1 VDLHPL
7 RSFRLLDAGNA
18 GPLSQERRRR
28 GHPVPIRRADARN
41 FRQNHSQ
48 VAGTSADLSRRGPD
62 VAEGIVGREGARELS
77 ISARRAR
84 VLVIDDEPVL
94 LRGLKR
100 SLSEHDVMTATSV
113 NQGMQLYGS
122 HEFDIVFCD
131 LMMPELNGL
140 EFYTRLSALG
150 PNHAQRLVLMTG
162 GVFADR
168 LGCSLAE
175 IPSPCI
181 LKPFKH
187 GEIERLISE
196 ALERVR

>member
-1 VDLHPL
+1 
-7 RSFRLLDAGNA
+7 
-18 GPLSQERRRR
+18 
-28 GHPVPIRRADARN
+28 
-41 FRQNHSQ
+41 
-48 VAGTSADLSRRGPD
+48 
-62 VAEGIVGREGARELS
+62 
-77 ISARRAR
+77 
-84 VLVIDDEPVL
+84 VL

-113 NQGMQLYGS
+113 QQGMHLYER
-122 HEFDIVFCD
+122 HQFDIVFCD

-140 EFYTRLSALG
+140 EFYTRLTALG
-150 PNHAQRLVLMTG
+150 PDHAQRLVLMTG

-187 GEIERLISE
+187 GEIERLIYQ
-196 ALERVR
+196 ALERGH

>member
-1 VDLHPL
+1 M
-7 RSFRLLDAGNA
+7 
-18 GPLSQERRRR
+18 
-28 GHPVPIRRADARN
+28 
-41 FRQNHSQ
+41 
-48 VAGTSADLSRRGPD
+48 
-62 VAEGIVGREGARELS
+62 AEGTVGFDAVKATVAS
-77 ISARRAR
+77 PRRAR

-100 SLSEHDVMTATSV
+100 SLSEHDVMTASSV
-113 NQGMQLYGS
+113 QQGMQLYSS

-140 EFYTRLSALG
+140 EFYTRLIALG
-150 PNHAQRLVLMTG
+150 PDHAERLVLMTG

-168 LGCSLAE
+168 LGCSLDQ

-187 GEIERLISE
+187 GELERLISE
-196 ALERVR
+196 ALERGR

>member
-1 VDLHPL
+1 MAEGYRVG
-7 RSFRLLDAGNA
+7 LDAA
-18 GPLSQERRRR
+18 KALS
-28 GHPVPIRRADARN
+28 P
-41 FRQNHSQ
+41 
-48 VAGTSADLSRRGPD
+48 
-62 VAEGIVGREGARELS
+62 
-77 ISARRAR
+77 SARRAR

-100 SLSEHDVMTATSV
+100 SLPEHDVMTATSV
-113 NQGMQLYGS
+113 NQGMQLYNS

-150 PNHAQRLVLMTG
+150 PSHAQRLVLMTG

-168 LGCSLAE
+168 LGCSLSE

>member
-1 VDLHPL
+1 MGMEAAKAPVAPL
-7 RSFRLLDAGNA
+7 
-18 GPLSQERRRR
+18 
-28 GHPVPIRRADARN
+28 
-41 FRQNHSQ
+41 
-48 VAGTSADLSRRGPD
+48 
-62 VAEGIVGREGARELS
+62 
-77 ISARRAR
+77 RRAR

-100 SLSEHDVMTATSV
+100 SLSEHDVVTATSV
-113 NQGMQLYGS
+113 NQGMQLYSS

-140 EFYTRLSALG
+140 EFYTRLTALG
-150 PNHAQRLVLMTG
+150 PTHAERLVLMTG

-168 LGCSLAE
+168 LGCPLSE

-187 GEIERLISE
+187 GEIERLIFQ
-196 ALERVR
+196 ALERAR

>member
-1 VDLHPL
+1 
-7 RSFRLLDAGNA
+7 
-18 GPLSQERRRR
+18 
-28 GHPVPIRRADARN
+28 
-41 FRQNHSQ
+41 
-48 VAGTSADLSRRGPD
+48 
-62 VAEGIVGREGARELS
+62 
-77 ISARRAR
+77 

-113 NQGMQLYGS
+113 NQGMQLYSS

-140 EFYTRLSALG
+140 EFYTRLTALG
-150 PNHAQRLVLMTG
+150 PSHAERLVLMTG

-168 LGCSLAE
+168 LGCSLSE

-187 GEIERLISE
+187 GELERLISQ
-196 ALERVR
+196 ALERNR

>member
-1 VDLHPL
+1 M
-7 RSFRLLDAGNA
+7 
-18 GPLSQERRRR
+18 
-28 GHPVPIRRADARN
+28 
-41 FRQNHSQ
+41 
-48 VAGTSADLSRRGPD
+48 
-62 VAEGIVGREGARELS
+62 AEGIVGMEAARVLS
-77 ISARRAR
+77 TSARRAR

-100 SLSEHDVMTATSV
+100 SLSEHDVMTAMSV
-113 NQGMQLYGS
+113 NQGMQLYSS

-140 EFYTRLSALG
+140 EFYTRLTALG
-150 PNHAQRLVLMTG
+150 PSHAERLVLMTG

-187 GEIERLISE
+187 GELERLISE
-196 ALERVR
+196 ALERAR

>member
-1 VDLHPL
+1 
-7 RSFRLLDAGNA
+7 
-18 GPLSQERRRR
+18 
-28 GHPVPIRRADARN
+28 
-41 FRQNHSQ
+41 
-48 VAGTSADLSRRGPD
+48 
-62 VAEGIVGREGARELS
+62 VAEGSVGMETARAVSLS
-77 ISARRAR
+77 PRRAR

-100 SLSEHDVMTATSV
+100 SLSEHDVVTATSV
-113 NQGMQLYGS
+113 NQGMQLYSS

-140 EFYTRLSALG
+140 EFYTRLTALG
-150 PNHAQRLVLMTG
+150 PSHAERLVLMTG

-187 GEIERLISE
+187 GEIEQLIYR
-196 ALERVR
+196 ALERGR